1 MHYRNPHNS
10 IRLLAHV
17 FCLLFYGFLSGKSGE
32 YPEISEIN
40 PGQFQFGQIL
50 IEKEN
55 REFSLPAICNQTSGL
70 IEYALVHNQGKTHES
85 LFCTPVNPKLIHA
98 TFLLL
103 KENPQ
108 LEFFK
113 LLENGGTNIA
123 QIRTIQIFVEWEQ
136 NGTLC
141 KEELNSMIRNQYAQ
155 RMLSQNAFVFTG
167 SKVIEGVY
175 LAEEDGSIV
184 AVYHDSRATL
194 NSRDDESDSDDVWL
208 PNPEKM
214 PPKEL
219 PVTIR
224 FQLPSAK

>member
-1 MHYRNPHNS
+1 M
-10 IRLLAHV
+10 
-17 FCLLFYGFLSGKSGE
+17 
-32 YPEISEIN
+32 
-40 PGQFQFGQIL
+40 
-50 IEKEN
+50 
-55 REFSLPAICNQTSGL
+55 
-70 IEYALVHNQGKTHES
+70 
-85 LFCTPVNPKLIHA
+85 NPKLIHA

-224 FQLPSAK
+224 FQLPFTK

>member
-1 MHYRNPHNS
+1 MHYPNS
-10 IRLLAHV
+10 TNSTRLLANLC
-17 FCLLFYGFLSGKSGE
+17 CLLFYGFLSGETVE

-50 IEKEN
+50 IEKES

-85 LFCTPVNPKLIHA
+85 LFCTPVSPKLIHA

-108 LEFFK
+108 LGFFK
-113 LLENGGTNIA
+113 LLESGGNEMA
-123 QIRTIQIFVEWEQ
+123 QIRTTQIFVEWEQ
-136 NGTLC
+136 NGTLH
-141 KEELNSMIRNQYAQ
+141 KEKLNSMIRNQYAQ

-194 NSRDDESDSDDVWL
+194 NSRDDESDSDEVWL